1 MLLPRLFGFEDD
13 EDNFW
18 NDDFFRPQAGRVHTM
33 KTDVKE
39 LANAYQVDIELPGY
53 KKEDVKA
60 ELKDGYL
67 TVSAQTNK
75 SSDEKDAEGNYI
87 RRERYTGSCSRS
99 FYVGKDLKQEDI
111 HARFDNGILTLD
123 FPKEAPQ
130 PEQEDHFIP
139 IN

>member
-1 MLLPRLFGFEDD
+1 MLLPRLFGFDD
-13 EDNFW
+13 DADDFW
-18 NDDFFRPQAGRVHTM
+18 NDDFFRPAAQRVHTM

-39 LANAYQVDIELPGY
+39 LANAYQVEIELPGY

-67 TVSAQTNK
+67 TISAQTSK
-75 SSDEKDAEGNYI
+75 SNDQKDEEGNYL
-87 RRERYTGSCSRS
+87 RRERYTGSCSRT

-111 HARFDNGILTLD
+111 HAKFENGILILD

-130 PEQEDHFIP
+130 QVEENHFIQ
-139 IN
+139 ID